1 MLKTEWLVFLLGEYT
16 IVEETYNEKAVYRK
30 RYPFEGFYFRLYFEY
45 NEFGNAWVVA
55 LEIGSVSRFLYNG
68 HCSNLEDTLNENCDS
83 GWFYV
88 NQKSK
93 KWDYDSSMS
102 LHCTEYVQDIK
113 SKYG

>member
-30 RYPFEGFYFRLYFEY
+30 RYPFQDLYFVLY
-45 NEFGNAWVVA
+45 FGFNNVGDAWVIG
-55 LEIGSVSRFLYNG
+55 LEIGSDICFLYNG
-68 HCSNLEDTLNENCDS
+68 YCSNLEDTLNENCDS

-88 NQKSK
+88 NQKSR
-93 KWDYDSSMS
+93 KWEYDSSMS

-113 SKYG
+113 RK